1 MIEEMNEE
9 DRRLFPVDV
18 GRINWETYLI
28 IYCDG
33 LKKFLLK
40 EDLAPW
46 ANDEILPILRKRM
59 ADYDISPGIG
69 LKSKL

>member
-9 DRRLFPVDV
+9 DRRLFKVDV
-18 GRINWETYLI
+18 SKVNWEIYFVTYSE
-28 IYCDG
+28 G

-40 EDLAPW
+40 EELEPW
-46 ANDEILPILRKRM
+46 AQDDIIALLRNRM

-69 LKSKL
+69 LKSRL